1 MKEEFDYMADFLST
15 QKNLSG
21 NNINSQPTNTGKEKE
36 EEFDYMA
43 DFLATKESSSV
54 IKANQSQPTTSV
66 ISKILGQPLQ
76 RSGARVGRIGTR
88 IGEEF
93 DARVNFDPSRTID
106 NTGTNVPSV
115 LLQTVGEPLALGF
128 DVLGQVITVGAEG
141 AFGLLPDD
149 AQEGVVEFLQQATQ
163 TEVGQQALSAL
174 NSGAKAWENFSK
186 ENPNDAANFETMFNI
201 TFGVPNRALA
211 GLKDVPDVE
220 VSKISTFGSRKA
232 EEPLAGRDK
241 DIYDIAFVTPKGNKT
256 TEQILNTTEPRG
268 LLRTK
273 KQLATEDDLI
283 TIDELKKAGVS
294 KSKTAQEN
302 LSLTLKHLEKLEDS
316 LLKLSENP
324 SLARKTGNP
333 LSPKI
338 EVSRDIVRQK
348 IQEGIRK
355 LGKDYPVFTG
365 ASGQKKLEELYRQL
379 IKHIEEEGYT
389 AAGLIKARRKFD
401 NYVKQTGIDVGET
414 KVDAGTQ
421 MSKVLRNAT
430 NEAVFEVIPEAREI
444 LKRQSSIL
452 KVQDNLTA
460 KAGLEANG
468 LLGRYITEL
477 GLDKLTGDTA
487 LSVALNIGITTGLG
501 IVASPFM
508 VLKNLAQS
516 APGANMRAKVSYA
529 LRDVYKEINNKL
541 NESGKVP
548 VQTLKEL
555 AKSKPVLF
563 SSFKAAADQLIMAA
577 EEQDQ
582 KQEEVTDPS
591 MFRSDGSKKSARGF
605 LGPIKNNVT
614 GGIMTEV
621 SVDLDIGGQR
631 IQVPTLVPTLTKKE
645 IEILSNMKLEG
656 NAKNIPKSIIDKA
669 AAHAKKR
676 MAQGKS
682 PFYIDGE

>member
-21 NNINSQPTNTGKEKE
+21 NNINSQPINTGKEKE

-128 DVLGQVITVGAEG
+128 DVLGQLITVGAEG

-256 TEQILNTTEPRG
+256 TEQILKTTDPNLTG
-268 LLRTK
+268 TK

-324 SLARKTGNP
+324 SLAKKTGNP

-452 KVQDNLTA
+452 KVQDNLIA
-460 KAGLEANG
+460 KAGEEANG
-468 LLGRYITEL
+468 LLGRYIQTL
-477 GLDKLTGDTA
+477 GLDKLVGDTA
-487 LSVALNIGITTGLG
+487 FSFLINIAPATGLA
-501 IVASPFM
+501 IVASPFV

-605 LGPIKNNVT
+605 LGSIKNNVT

-631 IQVPTLVPTLTKKE
+631 VQVPTLVPTLTKKE